1 VCLREITLHRACPEK
16 VSLSCTCVSASNSV
30 QTCLFVDG
38 KLRNAG
44 ASAPSG
50 NVGSFVDQ
58 PLQRGAAPALVLHMQ
73 DDTEVLWQPSQ
84 GLYILLDQLGRPVV
98 MIHDGIDSVADGIV
112 CVAELDIEREEG
124 MYEEE
129 DKQMKLLLQE
139 LAYP

>member
-1 VCLREITLHRACPEK
+1 
-16 VSLSCTCVSASNSV
+16 
-30 QTCLFVDG
+30 
-38 KLRNAG
+38 
-44 ASAPSG
+44 
-50 NVGSFVDQ
+50 
-58 PLQRGAAPALVLHMQ
+58 MQ